1 MLVDASSPVA
11 GQRSMTTAG
20 DEAFSKSIAAQYER
34 YLVPLIFDSYATH
47 MAARVTSRSPRR
59 VLEIAAGTG
68 VVTRKMS
75 ATLAHEVAIVAT
87 DLSQSMIDHAQT
99 LGTERPVEW
108 RQADVT
114 ALPFDDQEF
123 DAVVCQFGV
132 MFFPHKSTAFAEVH
146 RVLRPGGAF
155 IFNVWD
161 RIVENEFADTV
172 ATAVASMFPGDP
184 PSFLARTPYGYS
196 DTSAIQRDLSVGGF
210 LAQPNVTTIAE
221 RSRAESANLPAIAF
235 CLGTPLR
242 NEIETRD
249 PTRVATAVDVSTQAL
264 VARFGDVGLDSKMQA
279 CSVEITR

>member
-1 MLVDASSPVA
+1 
-11 GQRSMTTAG
+11 MTTAG
-20 DEAFSKSIAAQYER
+20 DDAFTQSIAAQYQR
-34 YLVPLIFDSYATH
+34 YLVPLIFEPYAAD

-68 VVTRKMS
+68 VVTRAMS
-75 ATLAHEVAIVAT
+75 ATLARDVAIVAT
-87 DLSQSMIDHAQT
+87 DLSQPMIDDAQT

-108 RQADVT
+108 RQADVL

-132 MFFPHKSTAFAEVH
+132 MFFPHKSTAFAEAH

-161 RIVENEFADTV
+161 RIEENEFADTV

-184 PSFLARTPYGYS
+184 PSFLSRTPYGYS
-196 DTSAIQRDLSVGGF
+196 DRSVIQRDLSAGGF
-210 LAQPNVTTIAE
+210 LAHAQVTTIAE
-221 RSRAESANLPAIAF
+221 RSRADSGNIPAVAF
-235 CLGTPLR
+235 CLGTPLK
-242 NEIETRD
+242 NEIEARD

-264 VARFGDVGLDSKMQA
+264 VARFGDVGLDSRMQA
-279 CSVEITR
+279 CIVEISR

>member
-1 MLVDASSPVA
+1 
-11 GQRSMTTAG
+11 MTTGG
-20 DEAFSKSIAAQYER
+20 DEAFSESIAAQYEK
-34 YLVPLIFDSYATH
+34 YLVPLIFEPYAAD
-47 MAARVTSRSPRR
+47 MAARVTSRSRQR

-68 VVTRKMS
+68 VVTRAMS
-75 ATLAHEVAIVAT
+75 ATLAREVAIVAT

-108 RQADVT
+108 RQADVM

-132 MFFPHKSTAFAEVH
+132 MFFPYKSTAFAEAC
-146 RVLRPGGAF
+146 RVLRPGGVF

-196 DTSAIQRDLSVGGF
+196 DRSVIERDLYVGGF
-210 LAQPNVTTIAE
+210 LAQAQMTTIAK
-221 RSRAESANLPAIAF
+221 RSRANSGNIPAIAF
-235 CLGTPLR
+235 CLGTPLK
-242 NEIETRD
+242 NELETRD

-264 VARFGDVGLDSKMQA
+264 ATRFGDVGLDSRMQA
-279 CSVEITR
+279 CIVEISR